1 MKETKVRKVKEFMKQ
16 IRLDRLTEHWKTA
29 SKNDDDFAFV
39 VDLDAQFIFV
49 PKIWVRDI
57 LMQRIIKV
65 SSALVQAPG
74 FSKNSII
81 LDADRYYKNQELIAN
96 LDYFEKSCL
105 VNLLDEA
112 TNIRINGN
120 YARGEFYAFNS

>member
-1 MKETKVRKVKEFMKQ
+1 MKQ

-74 FSKNSII
+74 ISKNAII

-105 VNLLDEA
+105 VNLLD
-112 TNIRINGN
+112 
-120 YARGEFYAFNS
+120 